1 LYKILVV
8 DDEKWI
14 RKGIICQLES
24 MGFDFSWIKEA
35 ADGDKALS
43 LVSEDRPDIVI
54 TDIRMNKMDGMQL
67 IDKVTAV
74 YPDVKFIIISGY
86 AEFQYAEHAV
96 NMGVSGYLLKPIKDD
111 HFIKTFKKVIRELDS
126 RKEITNI
133 KAENSIL
140 EKNNSL
146 HKREGILNHLIHSAN
161 VIYDTAYENDLMT
174 SDIENAGKHILVLIH
189 IDSSNYQHSGFKYQ
203 DVDLVRFAIK
213 NILNEIGEQYKHGS
227 IVIVDNQKDKNQIM
241 IVLSHKH
248 ELILKKRTDEFVL
261 DALTK
266 ISKFLGIS
274 VTISVSGACDR
285 ISNDIYKQAREMLD
299 LRLIYGNNN
308 IYKYENNKIE
318 EKFQMPEQKLKILQN
333 CIELYDFKNAEVIL
347 KDVFSSKNLEGA
359 TSIQIRF
366 IYSEIVNIILKVCM
380 KLKKFDNS
388 YINSEILSTETID
401 GFSNPDDIVNYI
413 LTTIIGMLKTENSIL
428 SDYKNIVI
436 KVGKHIEQ
444 HYMDEL
450 TVKDLAR
457 KYAVNPDYLST
468 MYKKETG
475 QTIIK
480 HLNSI
485 RIEKACLLM
494 NTTSLSVSEIVKSVG
509 FKDIQYFYKVFK
521 KITGLTPAEYR
532 KNEPV

>member
-1 LYKILVV
+1 
-8 DDEKWI
+8 
-14 RKGIICQLES
+14 
-24 MGFDFSWIKEA
+24 
-35 ADGDKALS
+35 
-43 LVSEDRPDIVI
+43 
-54 TDIRMNKMDGMQL
+54 
-67 IDKVTAV
+67 
-74 YPDVKFIIISGY
+74 
-86 AEFQYAEHAV
+86 
-96 NMGVSGYLLKPIKDD
+96 
-111 HFIKTFKKVIRELDS
+111 
-126 RKEITNI
+126 
-133 KAENSIL
+133 
-140 EKNNSL
+140 
-146 HKREGILNHLIHSAN
+146 
-161 VIYDTAYENDLMT
+161 
-174 SDIENAGKHILVLIH
+174 
-189 IDSSNYQHSGFKYQ
+189 
-203 DVDLVRFAIK
+203 
-213 NILNEIGEQYKHGS
+213 
-227 IVIVDNQKDKNQIM
+227 
-241 IVLSHKH
+241 
-248 ELILKKRTDEFVL
+248 
-261 DALTK
+261 
-266 ISKFLGIS
+266 
-274 VTISVSGACDR
+274 
-285 ISNDIYKQAREMLD
+285 
-299 LRLIYGNNN
+299 
-308 IYKYENNKIE
+308 
-318 EKFQMPEQKLKILQN
+318 
-333 CIELYDFKNAEVIL
+333 
-347 KDVFSSKNLEGA
+347 
-359 TSIQIRF
+359 
-366 IYSEIVNIILKVCM
+366 M